1 MAVQTSSNSCQ
12 SKTLLLSRLDWFA
25 HELLLLLPCLLPKLT
40 HQVAASAIWF
50 QTVKLCV
57 VLPRILST
65 SLT

>member
-1 MAVQTSSNSCQ
+1 VQHSSDSCQ
-12 SKTLLLSRLDWFA
+12 SDTFLSSRLDWFA
-25 HELLLLLPCLLPKLT
+25 HELLLLLPCLLPKLA
-40 HQVAASAIWF
+40 HQVAASAVWF